1 MPSISHRITAILAAV
16 CILGAGL
23 TTISISYVVDH
34 EMDELLDQGLRE
46 SADLIH
52 NVISRAPTLNGISR
66 EVTVQNEYEEHLIW
80 QLIDLSAVKVV
91 AKSSHASNQPMVTA
105 YQADLFDLDSKA
117 SGAHWRVIT
126 LPAKLD
132 GQYLLVVAQSHEE
145 RAEARAEATQYAALM
160 TLLSALLTTALMY
173 YLIRRELRRL
183 HTVSESVSRYDP
195 LVPGAH
201 VGDVDRQELQPIVE
215 AVEGLGQRLAS
226 RVVSERAFTSHAAH
240 ALRTPLSGLE
250 VQLAIALRESSEDPV
265 RNRLTMA
272 RTAVSRL
279 SSVVHALL
287 AMFRS
292 GMEPHID
299 EANLSELIASVSLP
313 DLGVSISGETVVRL
327 DADLFAAVLMNLFDN
342 AKRHGATSVVIE
354 SRQVGGDYEIRV
366 TDNGNGCPSE
376 RVVRMQEALDRQ
388 DYQTGS
394 GLTGLGLIL
403 ADLILRAHKGRVLLE
418 PRSGSVESTRG
429 FGIRMRWP
437 R

>member
-1 MPSISHRITAILAAV
+1 MPSISRRITAILAAV

-52 NVISRAPTLNGISR
+52 NVISRAPTSDGISR
-66 EVTVQNEYEEHLIW
+66 EVTTQNEYEEHLIW
-80 QLIDLSAVKVV
+80 QLVDLSTLKVV
-91 AKSSHASNQPMVTA
+91 AKSSHAPSQPMVTA
-105 YQADLFDLDSKA
+105 YREDLFDLDNKDT
-117 SGAHWRVIT
+117 GAHWRVIT
-126 LPAKLD
+126 LAAKLQ
-132 GQYLLVVAQSHEE
+132 GQYLLSVAQSHEE
-145 RAEARAEATQYAALM
+145 RAEARAEAPQYAALM
-160 TLLSALLTTALMY
+160 TLLSALLTTGLMY

-183 HTVSESVSRYDP
+183 KEVSESVSRYDP

-201 VGDVDRQELQPIVE
+201 VGNVDRKELRPIVE

-265 RNRLTMA
+265 RNRLMMA

-292 GMEPHID
+292 GMEPNVQ
-299 EANLSELIASVSLP
+299 EVKLRELIDSVSLP
-313 DLGVSISGETVVRL
+313 ELAISISGDAVVRL

-342 AKRHGATSVVIE
+342 AKRHGATSVSIQS
-354 SRQVGGDYEIRV
+354 SRIGRDYEISV
-366 TDNGNGCPSE
+366 SDNGTGCPSE
-376 RVVRMQEALDRQ
+376 RVSRMQEALDRQ

-403 ADLILRAHKGRVLLE
+403 ADLILRAHGGRVLLE
-418 PRSGSVESTRG
+418 PRSGSGESTRG

>member
-1 MPSISHRITAILAAV
+1 MPSISRRITAILAAV

-52 NVISRAPTLNGISR
+52 NVISRAPTLDGISR
-66 EVTVQNEYEEHLIW
+66 EVTAQNEYEEHLIW
-80 QLIDLSAVKVV
+80 QLVDLNSIKVL
-91 AKSSHASNQPMVTA
+91 AKSSHAPNQPMVME
-105 YQADLFDLDSKA
+105 YQAELFDLDSHQA
-117 SGAHWRVIT
+117 GAHWRVIT
-126 LPAKLD
+126 LAAK
-132 GQYLLVVAQSHEE
+132 GHGHHLLVVAQSHEE

-160 TLLSALLTTALMY
+160 TLLSAILTTALMY

-183 HTVSESVSRYDP
+183 NAVSESVSRYDP

-201 VGDVDRQELQPIVE
+201 VGDVNRQELRPIVD

-265 RNRLTMA
+265 RNRLMMA

-292 GMEPHID
+292 GMEPHIQ
-299 EANLSELIASVSLP
+299 EVNLKELIDSVSLP
-313 DLGVSISGETVVRL
+313 DLAVSISGETAVRL

-342 AKRHGATSVVIE
+342 ARRHGATSISVE
-354 SRQVGGDYEIRV
+354 SSQVGGDYEIRV
-366 TDNGNGCPSE
+366 SDNGSGCPSE

-403 ADLILRAHKGRVLLE
+403 ADLILRAHRGRVLLE
-418 PRSGSVESTRG
+418 SRAPSGGSERG